1 MRNSGFT
8 LVELLVVLAIIGVLA
23 SISIVSM
30 NNAREKA
37 NDAET
42 IAQLSMARTSAQIFY
57 EEHSSYNG
65 EAGNV
70 ARKCD
75 EKDSMFIDYTSG
87 MFQFTTSS
95 NYPGDTDLRCSSNSQ
110 AYELSASLSNSGE
123 FWCVNSQGLSK
134 KITAQ
139 NHTKAHPNNDT
150 DCTP

>member
-1 MRNSGFT
+1 M
-8 LVELLVVLAIIGVLA
+8 ELLVVLAIVGVLA
-23 SISIVSM
+23 SIAIVSL
-30 NNAREKA
+30 NNARSKA

-42 IAQLSMARTSAQIFY
+42 VAQLSMARTSAQIFY
-57 EEHSSYNG
+57 EEHESYNG

-75 EKDSMFIDYTSG
+75 EKKSMFLDYISG
-87 MFQFTTSS
+87 MFQYTTSS
-95 NYPGDTDLRCSSNSQ
+95 NYPDGTDLRCSSNDQ
-110 AYELSASLSNSGE
+110 AYEITASLNNSRE

-139 NHTKAHPNNDT
+139 NHTKAHPNNDI